1 MAYRLGLDLGTNSI
15 GWCLLNLN
23 QQREPDGLMRLG
35 VRIFPDGRKPKD
47 GTSLAVDRRLARQMR
62 KRRDRFLR
70 RRGRL
75 LDALIRHGLMP
86 ENATERKKLVEVD
99 PYVLRRSGLDEP
111 LPLAKFG
118 RALFHLN
125 QRRGFRSN
133 RKIDKGAD
141 EESGK
146 IRSAVTIT
154 RNLLNRENARTVGE
168 WLAHRH
174 DKREPVRSRLRGLGA
189 KATYDLYVDR
199 DMIAQEF
206 DTLWEKQKS
215 HHPQVLT
222 NVVREELRDILLF
235 QRPLRP
241 VRPGR
246 CTFEPDDDRAPLAL
260 PSSQRFRIY
269 QELNNL
275 RIQNEGFSEIPL
287 TREQRDTIATD
298 LLSGK
303 GKNRERSFDQ
313 MRRAL
318 KLSAR
323 FNLES
328 DKRKGLKVCA
338 TAAILGSKN
347 RFGAAWHELPLARQD
362 EIVEKLLSTESESE
376 MTAWLERKCGLSID
390 AARAVANANLPD
402 GYGRLGRKALSK
414 ILSKL
419 AESVITYDSAVK
431 EAGYASHSDFYT
443 GEIHDALPYYG
454 KSLERHVAFGTGEIG
469 HSDEKRYGKIANPTV
484 HIGLNQLRKL
494 VNAVIE
500 KYGSPDEIIVEVARD
515 LKLSHAKRREIEEE
529 QAKRQEENDK
539 YRHKLVEQGL
549 PDNTEN
555 MLRMRLWT
563 ELNRDDPANRCCPFT
578 GEPISVTKLFSPEVE
593 IEHLLPFARSLDDSI
608 PNKTVSLRRANR
620 DKGNNTPFEA
630 FGHSPGGYDWATILE
645 RAQALPTNK
654 RWRFAENA
662 MERYLR
668 DEKDFLARQLNDT
681 AYLSRIA
688 KEYLSAICPPARIWV
703 TPGRLTA
710 MLRAKWGLNSILSDT
725 NRKQRDDHR
734 HHALDAVVIAVA
746 DRSLLKRVADAA
758 GRAHDAGLERLLS
771 DMPQPWEGFRDA
783 VESAIERVA
792 VSHKP
797 DHGQQ
802 DKLHNETAYGFVEPP
817 NKNGVARVVHRI
829 MLADLKPTHLEAGT
843 DDGVRDLVL
852 RKQLRETVGNETE
865 AELKKRLIAFS
876 ETTGIR
882 RVRVTEKL
890 SVIPIPNSPFKPP
903 FKSYKG
909 DSNYA
914 FEIFRKENGQW
925 DDNIVTTFEA
935 NRVKP
940 PERLRDTR
948 LALNEKPLVMRLCKN
963 DLVAIE
969 EGGKRRIMRVAKFGP
984 GKLAL
989 AEHQEANVDARNR
1002 DNEDGFAYVYK
1013 SAGSLFASRGRRV
1026 FVDLLGHVL
1035 DPGFNP

>member
-23 QQREPDGLMRLG
+23 QQREPDRLIRLG
-35 VRIFPDGRKPKD
+35 ARIFPDGRKPKD

-86 ENATERKKLVEVD
+86 GDAAERKKLAGLD
-99 PYVLRRSGLDEP
+99 PYALRHRGLDES
-111 LPLAKFG
+111 LALAELG

-133 RKIDKGAD
+133 RKIDKGTD

-146 IRSAVTIT
+146 IRTAVTAT
-154 RNLLNRENARTVGE
+154 RGLLDREKARTVGE
-168 WLAHRH
+168 WLARRH
-174 DKREPVRSRLRGLGA
+174 EKREPVRSRLRGLGA

-199 DMIAQEF
+199 DMIAHEF
-206 DTLWEKQKS
+206 DALWEKQKS
-215 HHPQVLT
+215 HHPQALT
-222 NVVREELRDILLF
+222 DAAREELRDILLF
-235 QRPLRP
+235 QRPLKP

-260 PSSQRFRIY
+260 PSQQRWRIY

-275 RIQNEGFSEIPL
+275 RLLNEGFSETPL
-287 TREQRDTIATD
+287 TLEQRDTVAID
-298 LLSGK
+298 LLHGK
-303 GKNRERSFDQ
+303 KRSFDQ
-313 MRRAL
+313 IRRAL
-318 KLSAR
+318 KLNAR

-328 DKRKGLKVCA
+328 EKRKELKGCA
-338 TAAILGSKN
+338 TANILGHKN
-347 RFGAAWHELPLARQD
+347 RFGPAWHNLPLARQN
-362 EIVEKLLSTESESE
+362 EIVEKLLATESEADLTS
-376 MTAWLERKCGLSID
+376 WLERECGLSLD

-414 ILSKL
+414 ILPKL
-419 AESVITYDSAVK
+419 TESVITYDSAVK
-431 EAGYASHSDFYT
+431 AAGYASHSDFYT

-454 KSLERHVAFGTGEIG
+454 KSLERHVSFGTGEIG
-469 HSDEKRYGKIANPTV
+469 HSDERRYGKIANPTV

-494 VNAVIE
+494 VNAIID
-500 KYGSPDEIIVEVARD
+500 KYGPPDEIIVEVARD
-515 LKLSHAKRREIEEE
+515 LKLSQVKRREIEEE
-529 QAKRQEENDK
+529 QAERQKQNDK
-539 YRHKLVEQGL
+539 FRETLKEQGL

-555 MLRMRLWT
+555 VLRLRLWT
-563 ELNRDDPANRCCPFT
+563 ELNPGNPLDRRCPFT
-578 GEPISVTKLFSPEVE
+578 GEPISREKLFSPEVE
-593 IEHLLPFARSLDDSI
+593 IEHLLPFKRSLDDSI

-630 FGHSPGGYDWATILE
+630 FGHSPGGYDWAAILE
-645 RAQALPTNK
+645 RAQAFPTNK

-688 KEYLSAICPPARIWV
+688 KEYLSAICPPAFIWV

-771 DMPQPWEGFRDA
+771 DMPQPWDGFRDA
-783 VESAIERVA
+783 VEAGIERVV

-797 DHGQQ
+797 DHGHQ
-802 DKLHNETAYGFVEPP
+802 DKLHNETAYGFIEPA
-817 NKNGVARVVHRI
+817 GEDGIAHVVHRI
-829 MLADLKPTHLEAGT
+829 MLADLKPSHLDADAE
-843 DDGVRDLVL
+843 DGVRDLTL
-852 RKQLRETVGNETE
+852 RAQLRNAVGNATGVDFKKQLLT
-865 AELKKRLIAFS
+865 FS
-876 ETTGIR
+876 ERTGVR
-882 RVRVTEKL
+882 RARITERL
-890 SVIPIPNSPFKPP
+890 TVIAIPDSP

-914 FEIFRKENGQW
+914 FEIYRDEKGRWKRNV
-925 DDNIVTTFEA
+925 VTTYEA
-935 NRVKP
+935 NQVKP
-940 PERLRDTR
+940 PERLRAHY
-948 LALNEKPLVMRLCKN
+948 LALNNQPLVMRLCKN
-963 DLVAIE
+963 DLIAIE
-969 EGGKRRIMRVAKFGP
+969 ENGMRRIMLVVKFGWDRVT
-984 GKLAL
+984 L
-989 AEHQEANVDARNR
+989 AEHQEAKTRERNDDKSDA
-1002 DNEDGFAYVYK
+1002 FKYK
-1013 SAGSLFASRGRRV
+1013 DCGISTLFELKARRV
-1026 FVDLLGHVL
+1026 FIDMLGRVL
-1035 DPGFNP
+1035 DPGFRP

>member
-1 MAYRLGLDLGTNSI
+1 MAYRMGLDLGTNSI

-23 QQREPDGLMRLG
+23 QQREPDRLIRLG

-75 LDALIRHGLMP
+75 LDALIRHGIMP
-86 ENATERKKLVEVD
+86 GDAAERKKLAELD
-99 PYVLRRSGLDEP
+99 PYALRRSGLDEP

-133 RKIDKGAD
+133 RKIDKGAN

-146 IRSAVTIT
+146 IRSAVTVT
-154 RNLLNRENARTVGE
+154 RGLLDREKARTVGE
-168 WLAHRH
+168 WLARRH

-206 DTLWEKQKS
+206 DALWEKQKS

-222 NVVREELRDILLF
+222 DVVRDELRDILLF
-235 QRPLRP
+235 QRPLKP

-260 PSSQRFRIY
+260 PSNQRFRIY

-275 RIQNEGFSEIPL
+275 RVQSEGFTETPL
-287 TREQRDTIATD
+287 TREQRDAIATN

-303 GKNRERSFDQ
+303 GKNREHSFDQ
-313 MRRAL
+313 MRRTL
-318 KLSAR
+318 KLSTR

-328 DKRKGLKVCA
+328 EKRKGLKVCA

-347 RFGAAWHELPLARQD
+347 RFGASWHALPLSRQD
-362 EIVEKLLSTESESE
+362 EIVEKILATESEADLTS
-376 MTAWLERKCGLSID
+376 WLEHECGLSVD
-390 AARAVANANLPD
+390 AARTVANANLPD

-414 ILSKL
+414 ILPKL

-431 EAGYASHSDFYT
+431 AAGYASHSDFYT
-443 GEIHDALPYYG
+443 GEIHDALLYYG
-454 KSLERHVAFGTGEIG
+454 KSLERHVGFGTGEIG

-494 VNAVIE
+494 VNAIIE
-500 KYGSPDEIIVEVARD
+500 KFGPPDEIIVEVARD
-515 LKLSHAKRREIEEE
+515 LKISHAKRREIEDE

-539 YRHKLVEQGL
+539 HRRKLLEQGL

-563 ELNRDDPANRCCPFT
+563 ELNRDDPAHRCCPFT

-630 FGHSPGGYDWATILE
+630 FGHSPKGYDWAAILE
-645 RAQALPTNK
+645 RAQAFPANK

-662 MERYLR
+662 MVRYLR

-688 KEYLSAICPPARIWV
+688 KEYLSAICPPAFIWV

-771 DMPQPWEGFRDA
+771 DMPQPWDGFRDA
-783 VESAIERVA
+783 VESGIEHVV

-802 DKLHNETAYGFVEPP
+802 DKLHNDLAYGFVEQPD
-817 NKNGVARVVHRI
+817 NDGVARVVRRRRI
-829 MLADLKPTHLEAGT
+829 DEINPGHLGPE
-843 DDGVRDLVL
+843 DEDGVRDLVL
-852 RKQLRETVGNETE
+852 RNQLREVIGDETGT
-865 AELKKRLIAFS
+865 ELKKRLLAFS
-876 ETTGIR
+876 EKTGIR

-890 SVIPIPNSPFKPP
+890 SVVAIPDSPFKG
-903 FKSYKG
+903 YKG

-914 FEIFRKENGQW
+914 FEIYRDEKGRWRE
-925 DDNIVTTFEA
+925 NIVTTFEA
-935 NRVKP
+935 NQVKP
-940 PERLRDTR
+940 PERLRDR
-948 LALNEKPLVMRLCKN
+948 HLAMNGKPLVMRLCKN

-969 EGGKRRIMRVAKFGP
+969 MEDKRRIMRVAKFSP
-984 GKLAL
+984 GMVAL

-1002 DNEDGFAYVYK
+1002 DNDDGFAYVYK
-1013 SAGSLFASRGRRV
+1013 AAGSLFTARGRRV
-1026 FVDLLGHVL
+1026 FVDLLGNVL
-1035 DPGFNP
+1035 DPGFRP

>member
-23 QQREPDGLMRLG
+23 QQSEPDRLIRLG

-75 LDALIRHGLMP
+75 LDALIRHGIMP
-86 ENATERKKLVEVD
+86 ADATERKKLTELD

-111 LPLAKFG
+111 LTLARFG

-146 IRSAVTIT
+146 IRSAVTAT
-154 RNLLNRENARTVGE
+154 RGLLDREKARTVGE
-168 WLAHRH
+168 WLARRH

-206 DTLWEKQKS
+206 DALWEKQKS

-222 NVVREELRDILLF
+222 DVLRDELRDILLF
-235 QRPLRP
+235 QRPLKP

-260 PSSQRFRIY
+260 PSQQRWRIY

-275 RIQNEGFSEIPL
+275 RLLNEGFSETAL
-287 TREQRDTIATD
+287 TLEQRDAIAAD
-298 LLSGK
+298 LLRGK
-303 GKNRERSFDQ
+303 KRSFDQ
-313 MRRAL
+313 IRRAL
-318 KLSAR
+318 KLNTR

-328 DKRKGLKVCA
+328 EKRKELKGCA
-338 TAAILGSKN
+338 TANILGHKN
-347 RFGAAWHELPLARQD
+347 RFGLAWHDLPLARQD
-362 EIVEKLLSTESESE
+362 EIVEKLLATESEAELTS
-376 MTAWLERKCGLSID
+376 WLEREYGLSAD

-414 ILSKL
+414 ILPKL
-419 AESVITYDSAVK
+419 AESVITYDSAVRA
-431 EAGYASHSDFYT
+431 AGYASHSDFYT

-454 KSLERHVAFGTGEIG
+454 KSLERHVGFGSGEIG

-494 VNAVIE
+494 VNAILE
-500 KYGSPDEIIVEVARD
+500 KYGPPDEIIVEVARD
-515 LKLSHAKRREIEEE
+515 LKISQAKRREIEDE
-529 QAKRQEENDK
+529 QAERQKQNDIFRETLK
-539 YRHKLVEQGL
+539 EQGL

-555 MLRMRLWT
+555 ILRLRLWT
-563 ELNRDDPANRCCPFT
+563 ELNPGDPLDRRCPFT
-578 GEPISVTKLFSPEVE
+578 DKPISREKLFSPEVE

-630 FGHSPGGYDWATILE
+630 FGHSPGGYDWATILG
-645 RAQALPTNK
+645 RAQTFPTNK

-681 AYLSRIA
+681 AYLSRVA

-771 DMPQPWEGFRDA
+771 DMPQPWDGFRDA
-783 VESAIERVA
+783 VESGIGHVV

-802 DKLHNETAYGFVEPP
+802 DKLHNDLAYGFVEQPGED
-817 NKNGVARVVHRI
+817 GVARVVRRRRI
-829 MLADLKPTHLEAGT
+829 DEINPNHLGPE
-843 DDGVRDLVL
+843 DEDGVRDLVL
-852 RKQLRETVGNETE
+852 RNQLREAIGGATG
-865 AELKKRLIAFS
+865 AELKKRLLAFS
-876 ETTGIR
+876 EKTGIR
-882 RVRVTEKL
+882 RIRVTEKL
-890 SVIPIPNSPFKPP
+890 SVIAIPDSPFKG
-903 FKSYKG
+903 YKG

-914 FEIFRKENGQW
+914 FEIYRKENGQW
-925 DDNIVTTFEA
+925 DDYLVTTFVA
-935 NRVKP
+935 NQVKP
-940 PERLRDTR
+940 SERLRDR
-948 LALNEKPLVMRLCKN
+948 QLAMNGKPLVMRLCKN
-963 DLVAIE
+963 DLIAIE
-969 EGGKRRIMRVAKFGP
+969 RDGKRHIMRIAGI
-984 GKLAL
+984 GKTLTL
-989 AEHQEANVDARNR
+989 AEHQEANTDGRNR
-1002 DNEDGFAYVYK
+1002 NKEDAFKYEYPSTSTLYK
-1013 SAGSLFASRGRRV
+1013 LKARRV
-1026 FVDLLGHVL
+1026 FVDLLGNVL
-1035 DPGFNP
+1035 DPGFRQ

>member
-23 QQREPDGLMRLG
+23 QQHEPDRLIRLG
-35 VRIFPDGRKPKD
+35 ARIFPDGRKPKD

-86 ENATERKKLVEVD
+86 GDDTERKKLVRLD
-99 PYVLRRSGLDEP
+99 PYSLRRRGLGEP
-111 LPLAKFG
+111 LTLAEFG

-133 RKIDKGAD
+133 RKIDKGTD

-146 IRSAVTIT
+146 IRSAVTAT
-154 RNLLNRENARTVGE
+154 RGLLDREKARTVGE
-168 WLAHRH
+168 WLARRH
-174 DKREPVRSRLRGLGA
+174 EKREPVRSRLRGLGA

-206 DTLWEKQKS
+206 DTLWDKQKS
-215 HHPQVLT
+215 HHPQSLT
-222 NVVREELRDILLF
+222 DTVREELRDILLF
-235 QRPLRP
+235 QRPLKP

-246 CTFEPDDDRAPLAL
+246 CTFESDDDRAPLAL
-260 PSSQRFRIY
+260 PSQQRWRIY

-275 RIQNEGFSEIPL
+275 RLLNEGFSETAL
-287 TREQRDTIATD
+287 TLEQRDTIATD
-298 LLSGK
+298 LLRGK
-303 GKNRERSFDQ
+303 KRSFDQ
-313 MRRAL
+313 IRRAL
-318 KLSAR
+318 KLNTR

-328 DKRKGLKVCA
+328 EKRKEIKGCA
-338 TAAILGSKN
+338 TANILGHKN
-347 RFGAAWHELPLARQD
+347 RFGSAWHDLPLARQD
-362 EIVEKLLSTESESE
+362 EIVEELLTTESEADL
-376 MTAWLERKCGLSID
+376 TAWLERECGLSEE
-390 AARAVANANLPD
+390 AARAIANANLPD

-414 ILSKL
+414 ILPML
-419 AESVITYDSAVK
+419 AGSVITYDSAVK
-431 EAGYASHSDFYT
+431 AASYASHSDFYT
-443 GEIHDALPYYG
+443 GEIHNALPYYG
-454 KSLERHVAFGTGEIG
+454 KSLERHVGFGTGGIDDSE
-469 HSDEKRYGKIANPTV
+469 EKRYGKIANPTV

-494 VNAVIE
+494 VNAIIE
-500 KYGSPDEIIVEVARD
+500 KYGPPDEIIVEVARD
-515 LKLSHAKRREIEEE
+515 LKLSYAKRREIEDE

-539 YRHKLVEQGL
+539 HRRKLLEQGL
-549 PDNTEN
+549 QDNTEN

-563 ELNRDDPANRCCPFT
+563 ELNRGDPANRCCPFT

-630 FGHSPGGYDWATILE
+630 FGHSPEGYDWAAILE
-645 RAQALPTNK
+645 RAQALPANK

-662 MERYLR
+662 MGRYLR
-668 DEKDFLARQLNDT
+668 DERDFLARQLNDT

-688 KEYLSAICPPARIWV
+688 KEYLSAICPPAHIWV

-725 NRKQRDDHR
+725 NHKQRDDHR

-771 DMPQPWEGFRDA
+771 HMPQPWDGFRDA
-783 VESAIERVA
+783 VESGIEHVV

-802 DKLHNETAYGFVEPP
+802 DKLHNDLAYGFVEQPGED
-817 NKNGVARVVHRI
+817 GVARVVRRRRI
-829 MLADLKPTHLEAGT
+829 DEINLGHLGPEGE
-843 DDGVRDLVL
+843 DGVRDLAL
-852 RKQLRETVGNETE
+852 RNQLREAIGNETGTE
-865 AELKKRLIAFS
+865 HKKRLLAFS
-876 ETTGIR
+876 EKTGIR

-890 SVIPIPNSPFKPP
+890 SVIAIPDSPFKA
-903 FKSYKG
+903 YKG
-909 DSNYA
+909 DSNYS
-914 FEIFRKENGQW
+914 FEIYRKENGQW
-925 DDNIVTTFEA
+925 DDNLITTFEA
-935 NRVKP
+935 NQVKP
-940 PERLRDTR
+940 PERLRDR
-948 LALNEKPLVMRLCKN
+948 HLAMNGKPLVMRLCKN
-963 DLVAIE
+963 DLIAIE
-969 EGGKRRIMRVAKFGP
+969 KNNIRYIMRVAGI
-984 GKLAL
+984 GKNLTL
-989 AEHQEANVDARNR
+989 AEHNEANTDGRNR
-1002 DNEDGFAYVYK
+1002 DKDDAFTYK
-1013 SAGSLFASRGRRV
+1013 YPGTITLYKLKARRV
-1026 FVDLLGHVL
+1026 FVDLLGNVL
-1035 DPGFNP
+1035 DPGFRP

>member
-23 QQREPDGLMRLG
+23 QQREPDRLIRLG
-35 VRIFPDGRKPKD
+35 ARIFPDGRKPKD

-86 ENATERKKLVEVD
+86 GDDAERKKLVRLD
-99 PYVLRRSGLDEP
+99 PYSLRRRGLDEP
-111 LPLAKFG
+111 LTLAEFG

-146 IRSAVTIT
+146 IRSAVTAT
-154 RNLLNRENARTVGE
+154 RGLLDREKARTVGE
-168 WLAHRH
+168 WLAQRH
-174 DKREPVRSRLRGLGA
+174 EKREPVRSRLRGLGA

-215 HHPQVLT
+215 HHPQSLT
-222 NVVREELRDILLF
+222 DAVRVELRDILLF
-235 QRPLRP
+235 QRPLKP

-260 PSSQRFRIY
+260 PSQQRWRIY

-275 RIQNEGFSEIPL
+275 RLLNEGFSETAL
-287 TREQRDTIATD
+287 SLEQRDTIAAD
-298 LLSGK
+298 LLRGK
-303 GKNRERSFDQ
+303 KRSFDQ
-313 MRRAL
+313 IRRAL
-318 KLSAR
+318 KLNTR

-328 DKRKGLKVCA
+328 EKRKELKGCS
-338 TAAILGSKN
+338 TANILGHKT
-347 RFGAAWHELPLARQD
+347 RFGPAWHDLSLTRQD
-362 EIVEKLLSTESESE
+362 EIVEKLLATESEADL
-376 MTAWLERKCGLSID
+376 TAWLERECDISEE

-414 ILSKL
+414 ILPRL
-419 AESVITYDSAVK
+419 AESVATYDSAVK
-431 EAGYASHSDFYT
+431 AAGYASHSDFYT
-443 GEIHDALPYYG
+443 GEYHDFLPYYG
-454 KSLERHVAFGTGEIG
+454 KWLERHVSFGTGNIDD
-469 HSDEKRYGKIANPTV
+469 SDEKRYGKIANPTV

-494 VNAVIE
+494 VNAIIE
-500 KYGSPDEIIVEVARD
+500 KYGPPDEIIVEVARD
-515 LKLSHAKRREIEEE
+515 LKLSYAKRREIEDE

-539 YRHKLVEQGL
+539 HRRKLLEQGL
-549 PDNTEN
+549 QDNAEN

-578 GEPISVTKLFSPEVE
+578 GEPISVTKLFSPDVE

-630 FGHSPGGYDWATILE
+630 FGHSPEGYDWTAILE
-645 RAQALPTNK
+645 RAQALPANK

-681 AYLSRIA
+681 AYLSRTA
-688 KEYLSAICPPARIWV
+688 KEYLSAICPPAHIWV

-771 DMPQPWEGFRDA
+771 DMPQPWDGFREA
-783 VESAIERVA
+783 VASGLEHVV

-802 DKLHNETAYGFVEPP
+802 DKLHNDLAYGFVEQPGED
-817 NKNGVARVVHRI
+817 GVARVVRRRRI
-829 MLADLKPTHLEAGT
+829 DEINPSHLGPEGE
-843 DDGVRDLVL
+843 DGVRDLAL
-852 RKQLRETVGNETE
+852 RNQLREAIGNETGT
-865 AELKKRLIAFS
+865 ELKKRLLAFS
-876 ETTGIR
+876 EKTGIR

-890 SVIPIPNSPFKPP
+890 SVIAIPDSPFKA
-903 FKSYKG
+903 YKG

-914 FEIFRKENGQW
+914 FEIYRDEKGRWRE
-925 DDNIVTTFEA
+925 NIVTTFEA
-935 NRVKP
+935 NQVKP
-940 PERLRDTR
+940 PERLRDR
-948 LALNEKPLVMRLCKN
+948 QLAMNGKPLVMRLCKN
-963 DLVAIE
+963 DLVAIDDE
-969 EGGKRRIMRVAKFGP
+969 GKRRIMRVAKFSP
-984 GKLAL
+984 GMIAL

-1002 DNEDGFAYVYK
+1002 DSDDGFAYVYK
-1013 SAGSLFASRGRRV
+1013 TAGSLFTTRGRRV
-1026 FVDLLGHVL
+1026 FVDLLGQVL
-1035 DPGFNP
+1035 DPGFRP